1 MSALPM
7 TDGIYLG
14 ANLLVPPVPPVPNT
28 PAPWIQLNSDG
39 GIVAVNLDNLRD
51 AAHLFRGM
59 GFQGDILTI
68 ENIPEA
74 TNLNSLLQ
82 DNKTIE
88 VLNLFC
94 SSNHLANITGFATS
108 ASVLRQIHV
117 EIPNLVGTF
126 GGFSSCI
133 NLESATLIL
142 PNCTD
147 LGQNLFAGCS
157 KLTSLTLVAP
167 KLMASQYLVF
177 NCTALPAFSGD
188 FPNLAEAPY
197 CWHNTPSLV
206 KFNVTWPNISNL
218 SNAFRNSGL
227 GADEINK
234 ILHSLPTYTSG
245 SHVITFTGCPGAAT
259 CDPSIGTAKGWTV
272 QI

>member
-1 MSALPM
+1 MSLLPM

-14 ANLLVPPVPPVPNT
+14 ANLLVPPMPPIPNT

-51 AAHLFRGM
+51 AACLFRGM

-94 SSNHLANITGFATS
+94 SSNHLANITGFAG

-126 GGFSSCI
+126 GGFSDCQQ
-133 NLESATLIL
+133 LETAVLIL
-142 PNCTD
+142 PSCTAVA
-147 LGQNLFAGCS
+147 QNLFSSCS
-157 KLTSLTLVAP
+157 KLTSLTLVVP
-167 KLMASQYLVF
+167 KLTAAQYLVY

-188 FPNLAEAPY
+188 FPNLAEAHH
-197 CWHNTPSLV
+197 CWRNTPSLV

-218 SNAFRNSGL
+218 SGAFHNSGL